1 MEQKK
6 TTPHKVLFGF
16 RHPRTQHWVKEGETV
31 ELTAREARDLTLGS
45 TKKVEPVKSATKA
58 VKDK

>member
-6 TTPHKVLFGF
+6 TSAHIVLFGF
-16 RHPRTQHWVKEGETV
+16 RHPRTQHWVKQGDTV
-31 ELTAREARDLTLGS
+31 ELTPREARDLMLGS
-45 TKKVEPVKSATKA
+45 VKKVEPAKPTTKA